1 METIELCYGRLS
13 QGHSITKA
21 KIEIIQLIN
30 TVMTTPQNCVPTRC
44 ERVAKTCVCCGNSS
58 LKKSP
63 AILMPFV
70 AHRAFGWEPVTI
82 DDSWGLKTIK
92 NGTAY
97 TVCNTNF
104 CLDCGFL
111 FLDMRFSDEEIALLY
126 DGYRNTE
133 YTELRESYEPG
144 YKERNEG
151 LILGINYID
160 QVEEFL
166 APFLSFPISIL
177 DWGGDTG
184 ENTPFKNANKIFHI
198 YDISNVKPVHSAE
211 IVTKEKA
218 LQTDYDLIVC
228 SMVLEHVPY
237 PAELILEIK
246 QNMSKDTL
254 LYIEVTFEELMRLSE
269 EDKDLQ
275 LKKRHW
281 HEHINF
287 YSKKSLQR
295 LLNVCGLQIVESQQL
310 HASGGANTEYCL
322 QIACRRFD

>member
-1 METIELCYGRLS
+1 
-13 QGHSITKA
+13 
-21 KIEIIQLIN
+21 
-30 TVMTTPQNCVPTRC
+30 VPTRR

-70 AHRAFGWEPVTI
+70 AHRVFGWAPVAI
-82 DDSWGLKTIK
+82 DNSWGLKTIK

-97 TVCNTNF
+97 TVCNTIF
-104 CLDCGFL
+104 CPDCGFL
-111 FLDMRFSDEEIALLY
+111 FLDMRFSDEELASLY
-126 DGYRNTE
+126 DGYRNAE
-133 YTELRESYEPG
+133 YTDLRERYEPG

-151 LILGINYID
+151 LISGINYIN

-166 APFLSFPISIL
+166 APFLSFPLSIL

-184 ENTPFKNANKIFHI
+184 KNTPFKDRNTEFHI
-198 YDISNVKPVHSAE
+198 YDISNVVPVQGAE
-211 IVTKEKA
+211 IVSKDKVQQTK
-218 LQTDYDLIVC
+218 YDLIVC

-237 PAELILEIK
+237 PAKLILEIK
-246 QNMSKDTL
+246 QNMRKNTL
-254 LYIEVTFEELMRLSE
+254 LYIEVPFEELMRVSE
-269 EDKDLQ
+269 NDKDLQ

-287 YSKKSLQR
+287 YSQESLRR
-295 LLNVCGLQIVESQQL
+295 LLTACGLQIVESRQL